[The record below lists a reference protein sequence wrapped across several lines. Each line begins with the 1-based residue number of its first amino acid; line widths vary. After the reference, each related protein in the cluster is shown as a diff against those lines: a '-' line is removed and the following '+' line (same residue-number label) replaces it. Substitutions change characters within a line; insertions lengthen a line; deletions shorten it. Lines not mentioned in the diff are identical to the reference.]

1 MYLLTELDFTNRNNK
16 KYIIYILKYINI
28 MNEYDVIVVG
38 GGHAGLEAAYAVDRI
53 GLSCALVTLRK
64 QSIGQMSCNPA
75 IGGLGKSHIVR
86 EIDAMG
92 GLMPIATD
100 MSGIQYRTLN
110 TRKGDA
116 VQALRVQCDRKLYK
130 QAAQKIIKKTNIEI
144 IEGEVEDLVVEGKKV
159 KGVVTNKNIV
169 KGKRT
174 ILTTGTFLN
183 GRMYTGEEIEIG
195 GRSGDLSSIP
205 LSKKLYQLN
214 IPMGRL
220 KTGTPP
226 RIKLSSININLMEE
240 QPGERPT
247 PWMSLNERPKKHQK
261 QLSCF
266 ITRTNKT
273 THEII
278 KKNTHLS
285 AMYSGNIVGIGPRY
299 CPSIEDKVNRFKN
312 KEGHQIF
319 IEPEGINKDLI
330 YPNGVSTS
338 LPKDIQ
344 LEFIQSIRGM
354 RNAIITEYG
363 YAVEYDFIDPRIIKP
378 TLEAKFLQGFYLAG
392 QINGTTGY
400 EEAAA
405 QGLIA
410 GINAANSIKKKDE
423 FILERDEAY
432 IGVLI
437 NDLTNHGITEPYR
450 MFTSR
455 AEHRLLLSQ
464 NNAEQRLLLKA
475 HNLGLISNKRK
486 EEFLLK
492 EKKYK
497 KFFNSILKKTKT
509 KTFIDNKNKT
519 KHLKEN
525 KNLYQLLSRPDV
537 NPNRLYK
544 PKKHEKSLYDRSVV
558 EIKYKGYIEKQLRE
572 IKKTKKQNNKKIPK
586 SFDYNS
592 IEGLSNEVKEKL
604 HQNKPRTIGDAN
616 IIEGITP
623 AAINL
628 ILIYLKKAEL
638 LEQNA

>member
-1 MYLLTELDFTNRNNK
+1 MNK
-16 KYIIYILKYINI
+16 
-28 MNEYDVIVVG
+28 YDVVVVG

-53 GLSCALVTLRK
+53 GLSCALVTFKRK
-64 QSIGQMSCNPA
+64 SIGQMSCNPA

-92 GLMPIATD
+92 GLMSRATD

-130 QAAQKIIKKTNIEI
+130 QAAQKIIKNTNIEV
-144 IEGEVEDLVVEGKKV
+144 IEGEVKDLVVEGNKV
-159 KGVVTNKNIV
+159 KGVITNNSKV
-169 KGKRT
+169 LGKRT

-183 GRMYTGEEIEIG
+183 GKMYAGEEVETG
-195 GRSGDLSSIP
+195 GRSGDPSSIP

-226 RIKLSSININLMEE
+226 RIKLSSIDINKMEE
-240 QPGERPT
+240 QPGEKPT
-247 PWMSLNERPKKHQK
+247 PWMSLYKRPKKHQK
-261 QLSCF
+261 QLSCY

-273 THEII
+273 THNII
-278 KKNTHLS
+278 EQNTHLS

-338 LPKDIQ
+338 LPKKIQ
-344 LEFIQSIRGM
+344 DEFIRSINGM
-354 RNAIITEYG
+354 KDAVITEYG
-363 YAVEYDFIDPRIIKP
+363 YAVEYDFIDPRSIKP
-378 TLEAKFLQGFYLAG
+378 TMETKFLDNFYLAG

-405 QGLIA
+405 QGLMA
-410 GINAANSIKKKDE
+410 GINAANSIKKREE
-423 FILERDEAY
+423 FVLERSEAY

-475 HNLGLISNKRK
+475 HKQGLISEKRK
-486 EEFLLK
+486 EEYLLK
-492 EKKYK
+492 EERYK
-497 KFFNSILKKTKT
+497 NFFNANLKKIKVN
-509 KTFIDNKNKT
+509 TFVDNNNNTNKLSES
-519 KHLKEN
+519 KS
-525 KNLYQLLSRPDV
+525 LYQLLSRPDV
-537 NPNRLYK
+537 NPNKLYK
-544 PKKHEKSLYDRSVV
+544 PNKKEKNLYERSVV

-572 IKKTKKQNNKKIPK
+572 IKKTKKQNNKKIP
-586 SFDYNS
+586 STFDYCS
-592 IEGLSNEVKEKL
+592 VEGLSNEVKEKL
-604 HQNKPRTIGDAN
+604 NHRKPRTIGDAN
-616 IIEGITP
+616 IIEGVTP